1 MTETL
6 VEHFFRRE
14 YGRLVALLTRR
25 LGVAR
30 LELVEDAVQSALVHA
45 MQAWPRAGTPADPAG
60 WLYRAAKNA
69 ATDTLRR
76 DAAFADKRP
85 EFAAPTATADER
97 PDDHLI
103 GDEQLRMLFTCCH
116 PELPDESRLALALK
130 VVCGFGVDEIARALL
145 TATANVQKRLTR
157 AKDKL
162 AEMGFNAD
170 EVPDADL
177 PARRESVH
185 SVLYLLFNEGYH
197 SSAEAD
203 LIRRDLCAE
212 AIRLAELLA
221 THPTLGSPASEALL
235 ALMRMHAARFD
246 ARQSAAGELLVLA
259 EQDRFRWDRE
269 MIRTAFFWLER
280 SARGD
285 ELSRYH
291 LEAAILAEHCRAETF
306 AETDWDRIISLYD
319 LLCEREPHWLHALNR
334 AVAVAERHGPAA
346 GLAALDAI
354 APGGDIRYGHWHAVR
369 GELLLRSGES
379 SGARIAFTAARDLAA
394 TAAERAFLN
403 GRMARCEVV

>member
-1 MTETL
+1 MTETV

-25 LGVAR
+25 LGPAC
-30 LELVEDAVQSALVHA
+30 LELVEDAVQSALVQA
-45 MQAWPRAGTPADPAG
+45 MQSWPRSGTPTDPAG
-60 WLYRAAKNA
+60 WLYRAARNA

-76 DAAFADKRP
+76 ERAFADTMP
-85 EFAAPTATADER
+85 AVAPSEGVVEL
-97 PDDHLI
+97 PDDHPI
-103 GDEQLRMLFTCCH
+103 GDEQLRTLFTCCH

-130 VVCGFGVDEIARALL
+130 MVCGFGVDEIARALL

-162 AEMGFNAD
+162 AGMGFNAD

-185 SVLYLLFNEGYH
+185 AVLYLLFNEGYH

-203 LIRRDLCAE
+203 LIRRDLCTE
-212 AIRLAELLA
+212 AIRLAESLA
-221 THPTLGSPASEALL
+221 THPTLGSPASKALL

-246 ARQSAAGELLVLA
+246 ARQSAAGELPLLA
-259 EQDRFRWDRE
+259 DQDRSRWDRE
-269 MIRTAFFWLER
+269 MIRAAFLWLER

-285 ELSRYH
+285 GLSRYH

-306 AETDWDRIISLYD
+306 AGTDWDRILSLYD

-346 GLAALDAI
+346 GLAALDVI

-379 SGARIAFTAARDLAA
+379 SAA
-394 TAAERAFLN
+394 
-403 GRMARCEVV
+403 

>member
-1 MTETL
+1 MTESP

-25 LGVAR
+25 LGSAR
-30 LELVEDAVQSALVHA
+30 LELVEDAVQSALVRA
-45 MQAWPRAGTPADPAG
+45 MQAWPRSGAPNDPAG
-60 WLYRAAKNA
+60 WLYRVARNA
-69 ATDTLRR
+69 ATDSLRR
-76 DAAFADKRP
+76 DAAFADKLP
-85 EFAAPTATADER
+85 ALAPPDGVIEL

-130 VVCGFGVDEIARALL
+130 VVCGFGVAEIARALL
-145 TATANVQKRLTR
+145 TTTASVQKRLTR
-157 AKDKL
+157 AKNKL
-162 AEMGFNAD
+162 AEVGFNAD
-170 EVPDADL
+170 EVPDAEL

-212 AIRLAELLA
+212 AIRLAEALA

-259 EQDRFRWDRE
+259 EQDRSKWDRE

-319 LLCEREPHWLHALNR
+319 LLGARESHWLHALNR
-334 AVAVAERHGPAA
+334 AVAVAERDGPVA
-346 GLAALDAI
+346 GLVALSAV
-354 APGGDIRYGHWHAVR
+354 APAGDIRYSHWHAVR
-369 GELLLRSGES
+369 GELLLRSGDPS
-379 SGARIAFTAARDLAA
+379 AARAAFAAARDSAA
-394 TAAERAFLN
+394 TAAERDFLG
-403 GRMARCEVV
+403 GRIARCEVV